1 MTGFR
6 SYISLYHCG
15 VESKRGRICA
25 MKANTLS
32 SVLFALLAYFALSPR
47 MEAVVPPPDGGY
59 PNFTTAEGQNALKHL
74 TTGAGNTAVGWY
86 SLFSATTASFNTGVG
101 AGTLALNTG
110 DHNTATGT
118 AALLLNSTGISN
130 TAFGSITLLNNN
142 TGANNTGVGAGALT
156 SNTTGNANT
165 AMGVGTLGS
174 NTDGG
179 GNTATG
185 TLALSANS
193 GDLNT
198 ATGLAALQNN
208 TTGGHNTAIGAGAL
222 NFNSSGSF
230 NIALGVHAGEN
241 VIGGSNNIYIGD
253 LGDSTES
260 NTIGIGARSATGTAY
275 TQCFIGGIFG
285 QPGGANDVFVSSTG
299 KLGFFPSSRRYKD
312 EIKPMDKTSEVIY
325 ALKPVSFRYKAEIE
339 PMRPVSFGLIAE
351 DVEEVNP
358 DLVTRGDDGKIN
370 SVRYQAVNAMLLNE
384 FLKEH
389 RKNEEQQAVIAR
401 LIATDTRQ
409 QEQIEALTA
418 ALQKVSAQIE
428 ASKPAPQVVSNP

>member
-1 MTGFR
+1 
-6 SYISLYHCG
+6 
-15 VESKRGRICA
+15 
-25 MKANTLS
+25 MKNQNITFTAIVLAFGAFAFVPQTL
-32 SVLFALLAYFALSPR
+32 
-47 MEAVVPPPDGGY
+47 AVNPPPDGCY
-59 PNFTTAEGQNALKHL
+59 PGLTTAEGCNALFSL
-74 TTGAGNTAVGWY
+74 GTGQGNTAIGHDA
-86 SLFSATTASFNTGVG
+86 LFSDTTGSWNTGVG
-101 AGTLALNTG
+101 AVALGFNNA
-110 DHNTATGT
+110 DFNTAVGVAALLLNDTGSDNTAVGT
-118 AALLLNSTGISN
+118 AALLKNDDGLGNTATGSFALNSNIHGSSN
-130 TAFGSITLLNNN
+130 TATGDQALFSNTTGGFNTATGSFALTLNSIGTDN
-142 TGANNTGVGAGALT
+142 TAVGAGALE
-156 SNTTGNANT
+156 NNT
-165 AMGVGTLGS
+165 AS
-174 NTDGG
+174 
-179 GNTATG
+179 
-185 TLALSANS
+185 
-193 GDLNT
+193 
-198 ATGLAALQNN
+198 Q
-208 TTGGHNTAIGAGAL
+208 NTAIGSGAL
-222 NFNSSGSF
+222 LFNSSGSF

-389 RKNEEQQAVIAR
+389 RKNEEQQATIAQ
-401 LIATDTRQ
+401 LKSGM
-409 QEQIEALTA
+409 EALTA
-418 ALQKVSAQIE
+418 TVKEQAAQIQKVSAQLE
-428 ASKPAPQVVSNP
+428 LNKVTPQMVENSQ